1 MNRVHNTNKISDS
14 AKKGRERQRKSAKT
28 LTAYQPPPPPP
39 PPRRRRRWRSQLDR
53 ARGTRV
59 RS

>member
-14 AKKGRERQRKSAKT
+14 AKKGRERQRKSAET

-39 PPRRRRRWRSQLDR
+39 PPRRRRRWRS
-53 ARGTRV
+53 
-59 RS
+59 

>member
-14 AKKGRERQRKSAKT
+14 AKKGRETEEK
-28 LTAYQPPPPPP
+28 PPPP
-39 PPRRRRRWRSQLDR
+39 PPRRRRCWRSRLDR
-53 ARGTRV
+53 TRGTRV